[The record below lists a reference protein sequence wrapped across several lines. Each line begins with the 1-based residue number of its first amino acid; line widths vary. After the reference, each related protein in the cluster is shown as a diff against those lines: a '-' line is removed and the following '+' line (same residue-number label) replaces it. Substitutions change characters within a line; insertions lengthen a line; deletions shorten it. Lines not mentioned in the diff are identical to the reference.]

1 MDPTFPLVPTAN
13 LLACILVLAS
23 LSKSMFQAW
32 NVGVCSFA
40 SWLIIGTLGVA
51 INAIIWPDNVDNVA
65 PAWCDLSES
74 RVVLPNIFHFLSL
87 SYRLFYL
94 Y

>member
-1 MDPTFPLVPTAN
+1 
-13 LLACILVLAS
+13 
-23 LSKSMFQAW
+23 MFQAW

-40 SWLIIGTLGVA
+40 SWLVIGTLGVA

-74 RVVLPNIFHFLSL
+74 RVVLPNILISPSL
-87 SYRLFYL
+87 SYRFLTFIENL
-94 Y
+94 S

>member
-40 SWLIIGTLGVA
+40 SWLVIGTLGVA

-74 RVVLPNIFHFLSL
+74 QSALLNILIFPSFLPSL
-87 SYRLFYL
+87 DLE
-94 Y
+94 